1 MKRMVSNVKRRSI
14 RGNVRIYLVKRRK
27 VRLRSIRTN
36 KDDNKYYKEEEE
48 KEEYDGKRKKRKN
61 RGRRIGMMLRSGRSV
76 WLQQG
81 HCQRNISAVWGFLI
95 SSGVF
100 TLIFPVVY
108 VFSIFYSRNPETSPK
123 YTSMCW
129 SNTYV

>member
-1 MKRMVSNVKRRSI
+1 
-14 RGNVRIYLVKRRK
+14 
-27 VRLRSIRTN
+27 
-36 KDDNKYYKEEEE
+36 
-48 KEEYDGKRKKRKN
+48 
-61 RGRRIGMMLRSGRSV
+61 MMLRSGRSV

-81 HCQRNISAVWGFLI
+81 HSQRNISAVWGFLI

-123 YTSMCW
+123 YAHVLEQYLRMRMRRLVLTIEESKHW
-129 SNTYV
+129 STASLIRRPDQQIDMYMDSGLLLYSAFIPGRIASN